1 MSREIKPDLAHLE
14 IAQMPP
20 EQAIEELS
28 DIAVRI
34 LIGAEVYEG
43 HHFNPKLMRMTLG
56 GMEQVLHKED
66 FNIAKWVADK
76 VFREHIQAKN
86 LQLMTTSIPYIL
98 KTRSIIHKVL
108 TEYYAGM
115 DNCCRVIILRGDN
128 MGYGYWRIKLP
139 GDYLRDQENDL
150 IVRVSDVAIDY
161 DQLVQYDV
169 IIVQR
174 VFDYEQY
181 YILSTLKDVGKKI
194 VYEVDDDVF
203 NVEPHN
209 PCANIYNRFDAQIC
223 MRHCLAI
230 ADKVIVT
237 SDRLAKALGIEN
249 KAILYPNSLD
259 WDMLFNVGKKD
270 ETKTRKRIF
279 WSGSNTH
286 DEDFK
291 VCMPAL
297 LRIFQEREDV
307 ELFIIGSLP
316 PIIQHLLGDYM
327 DRVIFIPGMHTEAFF
342 QYLRFSLDADVGIV
356 PLANTIFN
364 HSKSVCKGLEYT
376 LARLPIIA
384 SGCPP
389 YSDVFEQGKDALLC
403 NTDEE
408 WYESINSLLENEEM
422 RDEMIR
428 NARLKAVEKFHLRKN
443 AEHLG
448 NEISQLGSSL
458 VNDRISQRNQ
468 TQNQVEPLVAQ
479 PV

>member
-1 MSREIKPDLAHLE
+1 MNEEIKPDLAHLE
-14 IAQMPP
+14 VAQMPP

-28 DIAVRI
+28 DIATRI

-43 HHFNPKLMRMTLG
+43 HHFNPKLMRITLG
-56 GMEQVLHKED
+56 GMEEVIHKED

-76 VFREHIQAKN
+76 VYREHIQAKN
-86 LQLMTTSIPYIL
+86 LQLMTQSIPYVL
-98 KTRSIIHKVL
+98 KIRGIIHKLLVEHY
-108 TEYYAGM
+108 TNQ
-115 DNCCRVIILRGDN
+115 DDCVRVVMLRGDN
-128 MGYGYWRIKLP
+128 MGCGYWRIKLP
-139 GDYLRDQENDL
+139 GDYLRDQENKL
-150 IVRVSDVAIDY
+150 IIRISDVAIDY

-169 IIVQR
+169 IVVQR

-181 YILSTLKDVGKKI
+181 YVLSTLKAAGKKI
-194 VYEVDDDVF
+194 IYEVDDDVF

-223 MRHCLAI
+223 MRHCLAL

-237 SDRLAKALGIEN
+237 SERLAKALGVES

-259 WDMLFNVGKKD
+259 WDMLFYVGKKD
-270 ETKTRKRIF
+270 ETKTKNRIF

-286 DEDFK
+286 NEDFK
-291 VCMPAL
+291 VCMAAL

-307 ELFIIGSLP
+307 ELFIIGSMP
-316 PIIQHLLGDYM
+316 PIIQQLLGDYM
-327 DRVIFIPGMHTEAFF
+327 NRVIFIPGMHTEAFF
-342 QYLRFSLDADVGIV
+342 QYLRFSLDADIGII

-376 LARLPIIA
+376 LAKIPIIA
-384 SGCPP
+384 SDCPP
-389 YSDVFEQGKDALLC
+389 YSDVFENKKDALLC
-403 NTDEE
+403 STDEE
-408 WYESINSLLENEEM
+408 WYESINLLLENKEM

-428 NARLKAVEKFHLRKN
+428 NARKKAVEKFHLRKN

-448 NEISQLGSSL
+448 NEIAQLGSSL
-458 VNDRISQRNQ
+458 INDRIERRNR
-468 TQNQVEPLVAQ
+468 NQVEVQVVQ